1 MEKRRRSFQAT
12 SQPECMEDLEGFSGE
27 SYSPTSGRKKEPSK
41 SNFFRITAVIAFLV
55 IVSIMFFS
63 GNVTERL
70 SSFGLTKEAATPKY
84 EIDIDMNKPDLQSP
98 ALKARAADMI
108 QNSKIEI
115 IRALNKKCQ
124 VSDLHS
130 RYYSTYLIIR
140 YHSALQS
147 TLSVHIA
154 VPCLVSLPFSSKCT
168 VVYSMWMFLFM
179 MN

>member
-12 SQPECMEDLEGFSGE
+12 SQPECMEDLEGFSVE
-27 SYSPTSGRKKEPSK
+27 SYSPNSGRKKEPSK
-41 SNFFRITAVIAFLV
+41 SNFFRITAVVAFLV

-115 IRALNKKCQ
+115 IRALNRKCQ
-124 VSDLHS
+124 VSE
-130 RYYSTYLIIR
+130 
-140 YHSALQS
+140 
-147 TLSVHIA
+147 
-154 VPCLVSLPFSSKCT
+154 
-168 VVYSMWMFLFM
+168 
-179 MN
+179 